1 MDITFREEAIRA
13 IVGAVGVHYA
23 LLSYDVKV
31 RFQPSVL
38 RRVRR
43 RPLPDCIFAS
53 RSAIFFSSSATIG
66 GKTSRMISLY
76 ANVEPTPA
84 SLCFGLVCFS
94 VNDANAVDIC
104 NVNNTI
110 LKLHACMPT
119 PFASQRRVALVDH
132 PRRFHLHIPMG
143 TGLLHLFKMDLFCE
157 ED

>member
-1 MDITFREEAIRA
+1 MDIAFREEAICA

-31 RFQPSVL
+31 RFS
-38 RRVRR
+38 
-43 RPLPDCIFAS
+43 
-53 RSAIFFSSSATIG
+53 
-66 GKTSRMISLY
+66 
-76 ANVEPTPA
+76 
-84 SLCFGLVCFS
+84 
-94 VNDANAVDIC
+94 
-104 NVNNTI
+104 
-110 LKLHACMPT
+110 KLHTRMPT